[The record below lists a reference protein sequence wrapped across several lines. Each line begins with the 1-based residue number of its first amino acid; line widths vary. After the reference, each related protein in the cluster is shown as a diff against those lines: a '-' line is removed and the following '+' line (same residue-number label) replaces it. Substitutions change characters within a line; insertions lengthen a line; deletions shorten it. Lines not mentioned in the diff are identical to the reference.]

1 LGSSSFLSFG
11 VRSLEWDRLLL
22 RGTSSV
28 CPWLHLLD
36 HLCFSFETS
45 ELSLGL
51 LLFLLDHLLYPWII
65 YFFFKWDGFVLWIS
79 NFFFKWKGFI
89 LWIGNFFFKR
99 DGFVLWISNFF
110 FKRDGFVLWITNF
123 FFKRDGFVF
132 WIVYFFFE
140 RDDFVL
146 RIIDFFF
153 KRDVFSV
160 PFQLWQENARFTL
173 SEKRAQ
179 SFFFFF

>member
-1 LGSSSFLSFG
+1 MWSIRTVLHLVHSSCIAASSSIVFCIPANSSSARLWVHPASSRLESRI
-11 VRSLEWDRLLL
+11 RSLEGDRLLL

-28 CPWLHLLD
+28 CPWLHLLV

-51 LLFLLDHLLYPWII
+51 LRFFLDHLLYPWII

-79 NFFFKWKGFI
+79 NFFFK
-89 LWIGNFFFKR
+89 R

-110 FKRDGFVLWITNF
+110 FKRDGFVF
-123 FFKRDGFVF
+123 R
-132 WIVYFFFE
+132 IVYFFFE

-160 PFQLWQENARFTL
+160 P
-173 SEKRAQ
+173 SQ
-179 SFFFFF
+179 S